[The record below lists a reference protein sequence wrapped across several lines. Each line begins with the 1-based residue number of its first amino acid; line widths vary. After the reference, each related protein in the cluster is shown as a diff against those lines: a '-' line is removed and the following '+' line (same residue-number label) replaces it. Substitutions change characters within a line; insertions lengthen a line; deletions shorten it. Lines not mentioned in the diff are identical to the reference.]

1 MTMAYCKLK
10 QKQEQQDHGFKQKN
24 NEKTANSE
32 YALTGKIIILATTAG
47 DLSLNFLSLT
57 SGSTVTIMKYSAMT
71 ARKLDKHAP

>member
-1 MTMAYCKLK
+1 MGLNK
-10 QKQEQQDHGFKQKN
+10 KN

-57 SGSTVTIMKYSAMT
+57 NGSTVTIMQYSAMT
-71 ARKLDKHAP
+71 ARKLNTHAP